1 MTLRASNRG
10 VRTPSKEPKLH
21 WLGLQREFVHDTYK
35 LRKKLPEPTVC
46 NRCGAVF
53 HKGHWS
59 WAVRPARAH
68 ESICPACHRLAD
80 NYPAG
85 ILQMSG
91 PFLKTHREEL
101 LNAIR
106 HQEREA
112 KREHPLSRLIGVKDT
127 KAGLVVTTTDMH
139 LPRRIGEA
147 LWHAYH
153 GELKLHY
160 ADDARLLRVTWKR

>member
-1 MTLRASNRG
+1 MKMRIKTKG
-10 VRTPSKEPKLH
+10 VRTPRKEPILH
-21 WLGLQREFVHDTYK
+21 WLGLQREYVHDTYK

-46 NRCGAVF
+46 SRCGAVYQ
-53 HKGHWS
+53 KGHWS
-59 WAVRPARAH
+59 WAAKPVRAQ
-68 ESICPACHRLAD
+68 ESICPACRRIAD

-85 ILQMSG
+85 TLRLSG
-91 PFLKTHREEL
+91 SFLKSHREEL

-106 HQEREA
+106 HQEREE
-112 KREHPLSRLIGVKDT
+112 KRAHPLSRVIEIRESKDGMT
-127 KAGLVVTTTDMH
+127 VTTTDMH

-160 ADDARLLRVTWKR
+160 AEDARLLRVSWKR